1 MTSSELGI
9 YKIYRFHADK
19 WLKTDTFS
27 DYDIVL
33 AVDSANSHLYY
44 FEGCQSTAH
53 DHEIAKRK
61 LISYKNQYSQFLFSK
76 INSLEDKNPQ
86 KSGIPQEILTTLN
99 TFLRTEKN
107 L

>member
-1 MTSSELGI
+1 MTSSDLEI
-9 YKIYRFHADK
+9 YKIYRFHSDR
-19 WLKTDTFS
+19 WVKTDTFT
-27 DYDIVL
+27 DYDIVV
-33 AVDSANSHLYY
+33 AVDSIKNHLYY
-44 FEGCQSTAH
+44 YEGDKSTAH

-61 LISYKNQYSQFLFSK
+61 LISYKNQYSQFRFSK

-99 TFLRTEKN
+99 TFLQKEKN